1 MAGMNEEEFSQIA
14 KEIQDAWRK
23 AESRDAAFQVIVD
36 YGRKYG
42 YKNVIAAI
50 QDRKPKRFTKEKPVD
65 EWVEDRRRE
74 EAVE

>member
-1 MAGMNEEEFSQIA
+1 MAGMSEEEFSQIA